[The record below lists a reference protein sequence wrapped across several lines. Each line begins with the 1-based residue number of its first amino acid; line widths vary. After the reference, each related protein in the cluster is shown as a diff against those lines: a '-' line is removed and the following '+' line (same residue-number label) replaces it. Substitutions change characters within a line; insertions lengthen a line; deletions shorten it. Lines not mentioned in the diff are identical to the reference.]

1 MLRSCQYCHKI
12 HDSKF
17 DCGMK
22 PQKSNRRSEQD
33 RFRYT
38 SAWQQKRDEIKERDR
53 YLCQICLR
61 NLYDTV
67 RQFNSEQLSV
77 HHANKLN
84 ENYEQR
90 LDNNN
95 LLTLCERHH
104 KMADDGTIP
113 KELILSVIQ
122 EQQKHP
128 PGGAGLV
135 F

>member
-90 LDNNN
+90 LDNHN

>member
-12 HDSKF
+12 HDGKF

-90 LDNNN
+90 LDNDN

>member
-12 HDSKF
+12 HDSKI

-53 YLCQICLR
+53 YLCQICKR

-67 RQFNSEQLSV
+67 RQYNSEYLSV
-77 HHANKLN
+77 HHATKLN

-90 LDNNN
+90 LDDNN

-104 KMADDGTIP
+104 KMADEGTIP

-128 PGGAGLV
+128 PGGAGLE